1 MFDTLRKSITRRL
14 SLEQVARLDR
24 HLRDDIGF
32 GHLADP
38 DRGDPILILTRG
50 PFERYGV

>member
-1 MFDTLRKSITRRL
+1 MFDRLRKSIARGR

-32 GHLADP
+32 GHLAGA
-38 DRGDPILILTRG
+38 DRREPILVLTRG
-50 PFERYGV
+50 PFER